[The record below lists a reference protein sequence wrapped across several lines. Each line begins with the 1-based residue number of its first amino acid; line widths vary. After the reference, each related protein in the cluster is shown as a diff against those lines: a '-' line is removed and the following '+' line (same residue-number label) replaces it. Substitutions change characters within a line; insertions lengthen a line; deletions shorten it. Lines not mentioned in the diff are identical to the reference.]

1 MFVSSNNK
9 RSSSTNVLESISST
23 SINIDQDQEEQLSV
37 QKEKVKSVSLGKLD
51 GLISKIGVSGFD
63 RTKNDLAE

>member
-23 SINIDQDQEEQLSV
+23 SIDVDQDQEEQLSV
-37 QKEKVKSVSLGKLD
+37 QKEKVKSVSLEKLD
-51 GLISKIGVSGFD
+51 GLVSKIGVSGFD
-63 RTKNDLAE
+63 

>member
-23 SINIDQDQEEQLSV
+23 SINVDQDQEEQLSV
-37 QKEKVKSVSLGKLD
+37 QKEKVKSVSLEKLD
-51 GLISKIGVSGFD
+51 GLVSKIGVSGFD
-63 RTKNDLAE
+63 

>member
-37 QKEKVKSVSLGKLD
+37 QKEKVKSVSLEKLD
-51 GLISKIGVSGFD
+51 GLVSKIGVSGFD
-63 RTKNDLAE
+63 

>member
-37 QKEKVKSVSLGKLD
+37 QKEKVKFVSLEKLD
-51 GLISKIGVSGFD
+51 GLVSKIGVSGFD
-63 RTKNDLAE
+63 

>member
-37 QKEKVKSVSLGKLD
+37 QKEKVKSVSLEKLD
-51 GLISKIGVSGFD
+51 GLVSKIGVSGFD
-63 RTKNDLAE
+63 WTKNDLAE